1 MDKKIRLDK
10 ILSNLGYGSRKDIKK
25 MVKSGLVKVDGEV
38 VKDSSYKL
46 NPYKAVIEI
55 GDTVVEYREFVYL
68 MMNKPKGVVSSTDDP
83 LSRTVIDL
91 IDEKYRVF
99 NPFPVGRLDKDT
111 EGLLIISN
119 DGKLAHNL
127 LSPKK
132 HVEKKYYV
140 EVEGYVTDD
149 DKKIFAEG
157 VVIDGEY
164 KTMPAYLEIIETD
177 NISRVYLTIKE
188 GKFHQVKKMFKAVN
202 KRVVYLKRVSMGRLD
217 LDESLLPG
225 EYRELT
231 EEEILLLKNS

>member
-1 MDKKIRLDK
+1 M
-10 ILSNLGYGSRKDIKK
+10 Y
-25 MVKSGLVKVDGEV
+25 
-38 VKDSSYKL
+38 
-46 NPYKAVIEI
+46 
-55 GDTVVEYREFVYL
+55 
-68 MMNKPKGVVSSTDDP
+68 
-83 LSRTVIDL
+83 
-91 IDEKYRVF
+91 
-99 NPFPVGRLDKDT
+99 
-111 EGLLIISN
+111 
-119 DGKLAHNL
+119 
-127 LSPKK
+127 SPSI
-132 HVEKKYYV
+132 
-140 EVEGYVTDD
+140 TTPSA
-149 DKKIFAEG
+149 KIFF